1 MSDGERAA
9 KIIDR
14 LIGIVD
20 KLTVPKRKKDQIKHW
35 LNEIYYC
42 LDV

>member
-1 MSDGERAA
+1 MSDGERGA

-14 LIGIVD
+14 LFKITD
-20 KLTVPKRKKDQIKHW
+20 ALPVPKRKKDQIRHW
-35 LNEIYYC
+35 LNELYGC